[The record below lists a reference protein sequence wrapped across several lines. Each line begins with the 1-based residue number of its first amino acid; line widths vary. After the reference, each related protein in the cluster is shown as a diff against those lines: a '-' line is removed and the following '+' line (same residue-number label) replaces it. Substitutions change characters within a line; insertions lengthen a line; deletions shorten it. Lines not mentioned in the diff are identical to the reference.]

1 MNRSVRGNATT
12 NSRSRKRRRRS
23 VFLATRFNVVSPND
37 DDDFRSR
44 SSIQGKDWPRSRSK
58 AEGSTR
64 LDNFSPVESLS
75 SARNSHDVRGGRRT
89 IKETEVRN
97 YPVRRVERGLRL
109 IRVKS
114 VSWFRSCYLPIHRSI
129 SYFST
134 EFFEDFSRAKIEFVA
149 QFFSFFFFFAIHDS
163 IKI

>member
-12 NSRSRKRRRRS
+12 NSRSRKRRGRS

-44 SSIQGKDWPRSRSK
+44 SSIQGKDWARSRSK

-75 SARNSHDVRGGRRT
+75 SARNSHDVRGG
-89 IKETEVRN
+89 
-97 YPVRRVERGLRL
+97 GG
-109 IRVKS
+109 
-114 VSWFRSCYLPIHRSI
+114 
-129 SYFST
+129 
-134 EFFEDFSRAKIEFVA
+134 
-149 QFFSFFFFFAIHDS
+149 Q
-163 IKI
+163 